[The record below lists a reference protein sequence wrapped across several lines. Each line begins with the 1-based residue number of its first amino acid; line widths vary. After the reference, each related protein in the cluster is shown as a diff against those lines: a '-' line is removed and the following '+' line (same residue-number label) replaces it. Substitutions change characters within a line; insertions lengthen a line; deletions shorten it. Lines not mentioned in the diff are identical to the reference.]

1 MRGFSNCQASLKLDE
16 DEKQAVENGTD
27 IKIVLNVKD
36 AGESVSAATKQMV
49 EAAIETAPKAYTIG
63 QYLDVSLLKIIS
75 DSGGTTTQGVETTN
89 KPILITITIPENMK
103 GDGNRAFAILRVH
116 GEETDI
122 LEDQDP
128 DPDTITIETDRF
140 STYVLIYQEEDN
152 QNQNDKDKDDQ
163 QTDYKSKQDDGG
175 SGQTDD
181 SNSNNGAGQN
191 ANTTNTASGQN
202 AAAKTGDMSHVEI
215 YATLAMIAGL
225 ACLLLYLRRREHG
238 MPEK

>member
-1 MRGFSNCQASLKLDE
+1 E
-16 DEKQAVENGTD
+16 
-27 IKIVLNVKD
+27 
-36 AGESVSAATKQMV
+36 TKRMV
-49 EAAIETAPKAYTIG
+49 GAAIEKAPEAYTVG
-63 QYLDVSLLKIIS
+63 QYLDISLMKIIS
-75 DSGGTTTQGVETTN
+75 ISNDTMTQGVETTN
-89 KPILITITIPENMK
+89 EPILITITIPENMK
-103 GDGNRAFAILRVH
+103 GEGNRTFAILRVH

-122 LEDQDP
+122 LEDRDT

-152 QNQNDKDKDDQ
+152 QNQNDKDKDKDKDKDNRQPDDQ
-163 QTDYKSKQDDGG
+163 SNQNG
-175 SGQTDD
+175 SGNGSQTDD

-225 ACLLLYLRRREHG
+225 ACIVLCLRRR
-238 MPEK
+238 